1 MRLTFE
7 ESINDTVRDVVTS
20 LIENDE
26 VSNGNISI
34 KSIPLDE
41 ADEYD
46 LPESITEDAD
56 EVYVISQC
64 VCGTWDQPLGAVSVS
79 YD

>member
-1 MRLTFE
+1 MKLTFE

-46 LPESITEDAD
+46 LPESITKDAD

-64 VCGTWDQPLGAVSVS
+64 VCGAWDQPLGAVSVS

>member
-1 MRLTFE
+1 MKLTFE

-46 LPESITEDAD
+46 LPESITENAD

-64 VCGTWDQPLGAVSVS
+64 VCGAWDQPLGAMSVS